1 MSSIIDTNGIFNE
14 IVTRLEEEGAFDR
27 EAYYDMVEEVVE
39 EKREQG
45 QLTDDDNIE
54 EMEEVLKKRWP
65 DAEVA
70 FTSGHDADVL
80 DETE

>member
-27 EAYYDMVEEVVE
+27 EAYYDMVEEVIE

-45 QLTDDDNIE
+45 MLTDDDNTE
-54 EMEEVLKKRWP
+54 EMEDVLKQRWP
-65 DAEVA
+65 DAETA
-70 FTSGHDADVL
+70 FTSGHDTDTL
-80 DETE
+80 DTE